1 MNAHGEPETAWIW
14 RKMTAA
20 VHCQEGAFPPDDRI
34 DWASL
39 VPDIGPAAA
48 ALARYDKALAS
59 SPNAYLLRSTLI
71 MHEADMSSRI
81 EGTQATMQD
90 ALEFEAGMEPDS
102 PAKRDDAQE
111 VINYRD
117 ALRQAEKALETLPL
131 CLRVLKDAHR
141 TLLLGARGRGKD
153 PGEFRRIQN
162 FIGAPGASIENA
174 RYVPISAE
182 KLTDAMS
189 AWEKYLHADAPD
201 PLAQIAVIHA
211 EFEALHPFLDGNGR
225 LGRLIVP
232 LFLWKRELIHAPAF
246 YISAYLETHR
256 EDYYER
262 LLAVSR
268 DDDWTGWVR
277 FFLQAI
283 QTQAKHDL
291 AKVEAILELYNVME
305 FRIPNITRSKYAVHA
320 LKWIFKFPI
329 FSSRNFVA
337 RAGIPEASARRIL
350 RVLRDDNIIE
360 PLLEARGQQAAIYY
374 FPKLLNI
381 TSGPYIR

>member
-1 MNAHGEPETAWIW
+1 
-14 RKMTAA
+14 MTA
-20 VHCQEGAFPPDDRI
+20 VHYQEGAFPPDDRI

-39 VPDIGPAAA
+39 VPYIGQAAA
-48 ALARYDKALAS
+48 ALARYDEALAS
-59 SPNAYLLRSTLI
+59 APNAQLLRSTLI
-71 MHEADMSSRI
+71 MYEADMSSRI

-90 ALEFEAGMEPDS
+90 ALEFEAGIEPDS
-102 PAKRDDAQE
+102 VAKRDDAQE

-117 ALRQAEKALETLPL
+117 ALRQAEEALETLPL

-141 TLLLGARGRGKD
+141 TLLSGARGRGKD

-162 FIGAPGASIENA
+162 FIGAAGATIENA
-174 RYVPISAE
+174 RYVPISAA
-182 KLTDAMS
+182 KLPDAMS

-232 LFLWKRELIHAPAF
+232 LFLWKRGLIHAPAF

-268 DDDWTGWVR
+268 DDDWTGWIR
-277 FFLQAI
+277 FFLLAI
-283 QTQAKHDL
+283 QAQAKHDL
-291 AKVEAILELYNVME
+291 GKVKAILELYNVME
-305 FRIPNITRSKYAVHA
+305 FRIPKITRSKYAVHA
-320 LKWIFKFPI
+320 LKRLFQFPI
-329 FSSRNFVA
+329 FSSRNFIA
-337 RAGIPEASARRIL
+337 GAGIPETSARRIL
-350 RVLRDDNIIE
+350 RILRDDNIIE
-360 PLLEARGQQAAIYY
+360 PLLKARGQQATVYY

-381 TSGPYIR
+381 MGDPYIR